1 MIKPKFIEM
10 IINLCSINYVF
21 PPFAFLGIIV
31 FLQGLY
37 TAQFL
42 CLFLLTYALIQ
53 KISLNIY

>member
-31 FLQGLY
+31 FLQSLY

-42 CLFLLTYALIQ
+42 CLFFINLCITPEN
-53 KISLNIY
+53 KS